1 MTSNTNKDS
10 VTARFDNDAILDTP
24 KQAELSYQD
33 TLKVIAD
40 AKQKLFD
47 TTKWVV
53 TLQSLILGLSFSKDT
68 NFSQWLVSLPVFV
81 GLMGISLNYAI
92 NAELQVHRCTLA
104 KLRHMIGGLIYLAN
118 KDHVDY
124 FLDKKPP
131 SHKNYYSY
139 YRNANAGI
147 ILAASSLSFLVILF
161 QEAFH

>member
-1 MTSNTNKDS
+1 MNVEST
-10 VTARFDNDAILDTP
+10 TARIDYEDILETS

-40 AKQKLFD
+40 AKQKLFE

-68 NFSQWLVSLPVFV
+68 NFSQWLVSLPIFV
-81 GLMGISLNYAI
+81 GIMGISLNYAI
-92 NAELQVHRCTLA
+92 NTELQVHRFTLA
-104 KLRHMIGGLIYLAN
+104 KLRNMIGGLIYLAN

-124 FLDKKPP
+124 FLEKKPL

-147 ILAASSLSFLVILF
+147 IFTASSLSFLVILF
-161 QEAFH
+161 QEALY